1 MYHRCFSCVAVVA
14 PSPVVAGGSLT
25 CLHVR
30 TNVMITMVGAYVR
43 YPTEIRAIPYCF
55 HSIEILT
62 KYTDLG
68 TVAAADER
76 TI

>member
-1 MYHRCFSCVAVVA
+1 
-14 PSPVVAGGSLT
+14 
-25 CLHVR
+25 
-30 TNVMITMVGAYVR
+30 MVGAYVR

-68 TVAAADER
+68 TVAAADEEPYNL
-76 TI
+76 TAVCVYIAVDLNTEACQLIVAI